1 VGKNPF
7 ADVDSEEDEITW
19 RTMEEDPTIPRF
31 LSTQAGGILLVCIGK
46 GLQQTVVFLLTQDHN
61 VCTLQMKGK

>member
-19 RTMEEDPTIPRF
+19 RTMEEDHIIPRF
-31 LSTQAGGILLVCIGK
+31 LSTQAGGILQVCIGK
-46 GLQQTVVFLLTQDHN
+46 GL
-61 VCTLQMKGK
+61 